1 MKKTFFPNKI
11 IQIILLFFAAI
22 LVIIPVMFIV
32 GIKSFTTKDS
42 IQTFVFALVCIVFIG
57 ITYLIN
63 FQRKQK
69 LDLNFNLI
77 SFRLIGLTTI
87 LLFIFSLGINTPIN
101 IIINQILHNKINLSN
116 PFTRPYYVVGA
127 VLLGPILEEII
138 FRSIILRGLL
148 TRYSP
153 KFAIVFSAIIF
164 GLIHGRTLQI
174 WVTFIIG
181 LILGYVYYKTKSIGT
196 TVLLHS
202 FVNLIVLIKSYLLFK
217 YVDMTFSFS
226 EYIFLVI
233 VSIPLTIII
242 TRKLILKQ
250 EHENINIK

>member
-22 LVIIPVMFIV
+22 LVVFPIFVI
-32 GIKSFTTKDS
+32 GIKSFTTKES
-42 IQTFVFALVCIVFIG
+42 IQTFYYSLVCIVFIG

-63 FQRKQK
+63 YQRKQK

-138 FRSIILRGLL
+138 FRGVILKGLL

-153 KFAIVFSAIIF
+153 KYAIVFSAIIF
-164 GLIHGRTLQI
+164 GLIHGKPLQI
-174 WVTFIIG
+174 WGAFIIG

-196 TVLLHS
+196 TILLHS
-202 FVNLIVLIKSYLLFK
+202 FSNLIVSIKSYLLFK
-217 YVDMTFSFS
+217 YVNLTFLFS
-226 EYIFLVI
+226 ENIFLVI
-233 VSIPLTIII
+233 ASIPLIII
-242 TRKLILKQ
+242 IARKLILKL

>member
-22 LVIIPVMFIV
+22 LVTIPFMFIV
-32 GIKSFTTKDS
+32 GIKSFTTKES
-42 IQTFVFALVCIVFIG
+42 IQTFYYALVCIVFIG

-63 FQRKQK
+63 YQRKQK

-77 SFRLIGLTTI
+77 SFQLIGLMTI
-87 LLFIFSLGINTPIN
+87 LLFIFSIGINSPIN

-138 FRSIILRGLL
+138 FRGVILRGLL
-148 TRYSP
+148 TKYSP
-153 KFAIVFSAIIF
+153 KYAIVFSAIIF
-164 GLIHGRTLQI
+164 GLIHGKPLQI
-174 WVTFIIG
+174 WGAFIIG

-196 TVLLHS
+196 TILLHS

-217 YVDMTFSFS
+217 YVNLTFLFS

-233 VSIPLTIII
+233 VSIPLIIII
-242 TRKLILKQ
+242 TRKLILKL
-250 EHENINIK
+250 EHENIDNK